1 MPGAR
6 LVCSSKTC
14 TCGGA
19 GRFGAGS
26 KEGGDGGVSCISV
39 GDLLGLVCGSGSG
52 LAGLSVTIGPAKRS
66 LFTVEPASI
75 IICSVP
81 SLFLAG
87 GDT

>member
-1 MPGAR
+1 M
-6 LVCSSKTC
+6 
-14 TCGGA
+14 
-19 GRFGAGS
+19 F
-26 KEGGDGGVSCISV
+26 SV
-39 GDLLGLVCGSGSG
+39 GDLLGLVGGSGSG